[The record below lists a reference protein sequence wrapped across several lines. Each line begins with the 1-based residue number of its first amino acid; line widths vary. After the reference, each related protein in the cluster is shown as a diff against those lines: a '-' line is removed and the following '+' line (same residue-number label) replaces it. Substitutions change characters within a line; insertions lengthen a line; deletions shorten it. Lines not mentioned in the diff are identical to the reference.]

1 MPHSARRA
9 WALSLAV
16 CLAVTLT
23 LGGCASGGA
32 SPGASGAAET
42 TSQAQSPAT
51 TLVDDFCNP
60 DLGCGWESTGQLE
73 LAYAKRL
80 CVYTYEGGYRLACL
94 ADGSR
99 YLVVPEGAQV
109 PAGLAGDIVTIQRP
123 MGDVYL
129 AASDSMCLFQAL
141 GQLDRITVSGIARDD
156 WQIPA
161 ARDAMDAGRIVY
173 GGKYRA
179 PDYELLLDRGVRLA
193 MESTMINH
201 VPEVREKLVELGIP
215 VLTELSSYEEEPLG
229 RAEWIKLVGVLCDC
243 EDEAQRLFDE
253 QVAQVAG
260 IRKPDTG
267 KTVAFFYLNANGAA
281 VVRRPGDYVT
291 KMIEQAGGTYAF
303 DDLDPATPGASS
315 VTLEMEQFF
324 SVAKEADVMVY
335 NATIDDGV
343 DSLADLTRKN
353 GLLED
358 CAAVRAKEVYVTD
371 SSMYQQML
379 ESGSMIADLNR
390 MLCGEGDDLTFLRRL
405 S

>member
-51 TLVDDFCNP
+51 TLVDGFCNP

-179 PDYELLLDRGVRLA
+179 PDYELLLDRGVR
-193 MESTMINH
+193 
-201 VPEVREKLVELGIP
+201 
-215 VLTELSSYEEEPLG
+215 
-229 RAEWIKLVGVLCDC
+229 
-243 EDEAQRLFDE
+243 
-253 QVAQVAG
+253 
-260 IRKPDTG
+260 
-267 KTVAFFYLNANGAA
+267 
-281 VVRRPGDYVT
+281 RR
-291 KMIEQAGGTYAF
+291 
-303 DDLDPATPGASS
+303 
-315 VTLEMEQFF
+315 
-324 SVAKEADVMVY
+324 
-335 NATIDDGV
+335 
-343 DSLADLTRKN
+343 
-353 GLLED
+353 
-358 CAAVRAKEVYVTD
+358 
-371 SSMYQQML
+371 
-379 ESGSMIADLNR
+379 
-390 MLCGEGDDLTFLRRL
+390 
-405 S
+405 